1 MTHYRAA
8 RLSHSTTRP
17 DSRAVRFG
25 LMAGTVTGAAVL
37 TAAAAQVSVTLPGSP
52 IPFTLQPMAVL
63 LAGVVLGARQG
74 ALSQM
79 LYLAAGVAGASAFAW
94 SPVLLPGA
102 ARLLGPTGGFL
113 LAFPVAAA
121 VAGRLSARGVTRGA
135 LGTAAAMVA
144 GLAALYAGGIAWAS
158 LFVPAATSAGVVAT
172 FAPYAV
178 ADLVKVALV
187 APVVPMVRRALAGS
201 RP

>member
-8 RLSHSTTRP
+8 RLADSTTRP

-25 LMAGTVTGAAVL
+25 LMAGWVAGAAVL
-37 TAAAAQVSVTLPGSP
+37 TAAAAQVSFTLPGSP
-52 IPFTLQPMAVL
+52 IPFTLQPLAVL
-63 LAGVVLGARQG
+63 LAGLTLGARLG
-74 ALSQM
+74 AASQV
-79 LYLAAGVAGASAFAW
+79 LYLAAGVAGVSAFAW

-102 ARLLGPTGGFL
+102 ARLFGPTGGFL

-121 VAGRLSARGVTRGA
+121 VCGLLSDRGMTRGIV
-135 LGTAAAMVA
+135 GTMAAMGA
-144 GLAALYAGGIAWAS
+144 GLVALYAGGIAWAG
-158 LFVPAATSAGVVAT
+158 LFLPATTSAGVVAT

-187 APVVPMVRRALAGS
+187 GPVVPMVRRALSGS